1 MYIMLNNSYIYINF
15 ARHLQYWLV
24 IPRFAPY
31 TVRTYSRSN
40 YGHTMTIR
48 TVHQVINKSGTVIGE
63 FMDIKLAKDLDNRTD
78 VLYFIADLVE
88 TAGLDEA
95 TAEKVAEIMINDN
108 TRKELL
114 SQLKTVKDLPAISEE
129 NNSL

>member
-1 MYIMLNNSYIYINF
+1 MYIMLNYYYISIVF
-15 ARHLQYWLV
+15 AKHFHFWLV
-24 IPRFAPY
+24 IRCFAPY
-31 TVRTYSRSN
+31 TVRSYSRSN

-114 SQLKTVKDLPAISEE
+114 NQLKTVKDLPSNNEE
-129 NNSL
+129 IN

>member
-1 MYIMLNNSYIYINF
+1 
-15 ARHLQYWLV
+15 
-24 IPRFAPY
+24 
-31 TVRTYSRSN
+31 
-40 YGHTMTIR
+40 MTIR

-114 SQLKTVKDLPAISEE
+114 NQLKTVKDLPSNNEE
-129 NNSL
+129 IN